1 MAGHTPWKQVK
12 RKKKGPTEF
21 KKRPNL
27 PRGAH
32 ITLYDLR
39 GDAISQKLVDEVIE
53 FATRRIQE
61 SDMPHVGIDVRSR

>member
-1 MAGHTPWKQVK
+1 MATPWKQVK
-12 RKKKGPTEF
+12 RNKKKGPVEF

-32 ITLYDLR
+32 VTLYDLR
-39 GDAISQKLVDEVIE
+39 GDAISQKLVDEVVE

-61 SDMPHVGIDVRSR
+61 LGMPHVGIDVRSR